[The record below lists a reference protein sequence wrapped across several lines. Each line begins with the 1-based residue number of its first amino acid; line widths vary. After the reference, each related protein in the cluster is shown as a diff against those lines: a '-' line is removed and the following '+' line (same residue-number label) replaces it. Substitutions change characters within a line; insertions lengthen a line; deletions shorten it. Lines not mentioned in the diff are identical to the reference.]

1 MNRKEI
7 EQEVSYC
14 YPTRGEKLSEN
25 KDFLH
30 FLRYFPA
37 GIGDNVKRYFNQVA
51 TGTGNFFMVP
61 DREDKQ
67 KAVCSRCGKNIVLAA
82 DLAHKDKATCPK
94 CRAKGEVVHGW
105 RKPEIEEKHYFTY
118 FERALY
124 DKEAIIARSF
134 AVYRYICADT
144 GEIVD
149 DYVPREYYLMR
160 RHEVSHW
167 SRSEDAFGYEWWNKR
182 RSLYSRNYIMEL
194 SGYIVWNG
202 LDRLIPLLTDSWLKY
217 SQLDAYLRLT
227 IHFGGD
233 AFRYIEFYQKH
244 PQLEYV
250 MKMGL
255 GNIVAEGLGT
265 RSSFRNLFNWR
276 GKTPK
281 ELLRVP
287 IGKNDVLALSALA
300 TDIDTLNL
308 ALYLK
313 KNSRFSLVDL
323 AQKRKELEQLSH
335 FDTCEMFDT
344 LKGYGVCSEETLK
357 YILRQQQKKK
367 RYYSI
372 RGVLID
378 WIDYLKDCGKL
389 GLTLEDTAVLKPH
402 DLQQAHQNI
411 ITQLKIKADEELDK
425 QIAKLKEER
434 KQYNFAAGGFIA
446 KVAESSSKLI
456 AEGKVLHHCVG
467 TYADRH
473 AKGKCTIILIRRLEE
488 PEVPF
493 YTMELVGLEKR
504 IIQVRGNH
512 NCGMTQE
519 VEAFVESYKKYLAEL
534 GKKKGAKAA

>member
-1 MNRKEI
+1 MKKKEI
-7 EQEVSYC
+7 EQAVVKCWPES
-14 YPTRGEKLSEN
+14 RERLLGD

-30 FLRYFPA
+30 FMRYFPA
-37 GIGDNVKRYFNQVA
+37 GIGDKVKHYFNQVA
-51 TGTGNFFMVP
+51 TGNENFFMVP

-67 KAVCSRCGKNIVLAA
+67 KAICSRCGKHIVLAKFK
-82 DLAHKDKATCPK
+82 LSHKDRTTCPK
-94 CRAKGEVVHGW
+94 CGADGEVVHAW
-105 RKPEIEEKHYFTY
+105 RRARTQAKYYFTY

-134 AVYRYICADT
+134 AVYRCICTDT
-144 GEIVD
+144 GEIFD

-160 RHEVSHW
+160 KGEAIHWTHECDFWGH
-167 SRSEDAFGYEWWNKR
+167 EWWSKR
-182 RSLYSRNYIMEL
+182 RSLYSKDYVMEL
-194 SGYIVWNG
+194 SGYQVCLG
-202 LDRLIPLLTDSWLKY
+202 LDRLKPLLKDSWLKY
-217 SQLDAYLRLT
+217 SQLDAFIRLT
-227 IHFGGD
+227 GAED
-233 AFRYIEFYQKH
+233 AFRYIELYQKH
-244 PQLEYV
+244 PQLEHI

-255 GNIVAEGLGT
+255 WNIIAEGL
-265 RSSFRNLFNWR
+265 RCHSFRSIFNWK

-281 ELLRVP
+281 DLFGVP
-287 IGKNDVLALSALA
+287 IGKGDMLALSALA
-300 TDIDTLNL
+300 VDMDTFHL

-335 FDTCEMFDT
+335 FDTCKMFDT

-378 WIDYLKDCGKL
+378 WIDYLQDCGKL
-389 GLTLEDTAVLKPH
+389 GLNLEDTAVLKPH
-402 DLQQAHQNI
+402 DLQRAHQNI

-425 QIAKLKEER
+425 QMAKLKEER
-434 KQYNFAAGGFIA
+434 KRYNFAAGGFIA
-446 KVAESSSKLI
+446 KVAESSSELI
-456 AEGKVLHHCVG
+456 VEGKVLHHCVG

-493 YTMELVGLEKR
+493 YTMELVGPEKR

>member
-1 MNRKEI
+1 MNHKEI

-14 YPTRGEKLSEN
+14 YPTRGKKLSEN

-37 GIGDNVKRYFNQVA
+37 GIGDDVKRYFNQVA
-51 TGTGNFFMVP
+51 TGTGNFFMAP

-82 DLAHKDKATCPK
+82 DLAHKDKASCPK
-94 CRAKGEVVHGW
+94 CGVKGEVVHGW
-105 RKPEIEEKHYFTY
+105 RRACVDEKYYFTY

-134 AVYRYICADT
+134 AVYRHICADT

-160 RHEVSHW
+160 RNEVSHW
-167 SRSEDAFGYEWWNKR
+167 SRSGDAFGYEWWDKR

-202 LDRLIPLLTDSWLKY
+202 LDRLIPLLMDSWLKY

-227 IHFGGD
+227 THFGGD

-265 RSSFRNLFNWR
+265 RNSFRNLFNWR

-389 GLTLEDTAVLKPH
+389 GLNLEDTAVLKPH
-402 DLQQAHQNI
+402 DLQQAHHNI
-411 ITQLKIKADEELDK
+411 ITQLKIKADEELDR
-425 QIAKLKEER
+425 QIAQLKEER

-446 KVAESSSKLI
+446 KVAESSSELI

-467 TYADRH
+467 TYAERH

>member
-1 MNRKEI
+1 
-7 EQEVSYC
+7 
-14 YPTRGEKLSEN
+14 
-25 KDFLH
+25 
-30 FLRYFPA
+30 
-37 GIGDNVKRYFNQVA
+37 
-51 TGTGNFFMVP
+51 
-61 DREDKQ
+61 
-67 KAVCSRCGKNIVLAA
+67 
-82 DLAHKDKATCPK
+82 
-94 CRAKGEVVHGW
+94 
-105 RKPEIEEKHYFTY
+105 
-118 FERALY
+118 
-124 DKEAIIARSF
+124 
-134 AVYRYICADT
+134 
-144 GEIVD
+144 
-149 DYVPREYYLMR
+149 
-160 RHEVSHW
+160 
-167 SRSEDAFGYEWWNKR
+167 
-182 RSLYSRNYIMEL
+182 MEL
-194 SGYIVWNG
+194 NGYHVWLG
-202 LDRLIPLLTDSWLKY
+202 LDRLEPLLKDSWLKY
-217 SQLDAYLRLT
+217 SQLDAFFRLT
-227 IHFGGD
+227 GAED
-233 AFRYIEFYQKH
+233 AFRYIELYQKH
-244 PQLEYV
+244 PQLEYI

-255 GNIVAEGLGT
+255 WNIVAEGLEC
-265 RSSFRNLFNWR
+265 RSFRNIFNWK
-276 GKTPK
+276 GKTSK
-281 ELLRVP
+281 DLLGVP
-287 IGKNDVLALSALA
+287 IGKGDMLALSALA
-300 TDIDTLNL
+300 VDMNTFSL

-378 WIDYLKDCGKL
+378 WIDYLQDCGKI
-389 GLTLEDTAVLKPH
+389 GLNLEDTAVLKPH

-425 QIAKLKEER
+425 QIAQLREER
-434 KQYNFAAGGFIA
+434 KQYNFTAGGFLA
-446 KVAESSSKLI
+446 KVAESSSELI

-493 YTMELVGLEKR
+493 YTMELVGPEKR

-512 NCGMTQE
+512 NCGMTHE

>member
-1 MNRKEI
+1 MKKKEI
-7 EQEVSYC
+7 EQAVVKCWPES
-14 YPTRGEKLSEN
+14 RERLLGD

-30 FLRYFPA
+30 FMRYFPA
-37 GIGDNVKRYFNQVA
+37 GIGDKVKRYFNQVA
-51 TGTGNFFMVP
+51 TGNENFFMVP

-67 KAVCSRCGKNIVLAA
+67 KAICSRCGKHIVLAKFK
-82 DLAHKDKATCPK
+82 LSHKDRTTCPK
-94 CRAKGEVVHGW
+94 CGADGEVVHAW
-105 RKPEIEEKHYFTY
+105 RRARTQAKYYFTY

-134 AVYRYICADT
+134 AVYRCICTDT
-144 GEIVD
+144 GEIFD

-160 RHEVSHW
+160 KGEAIHWTHECDFWGH
-167 SRSEDAFGYEWWNKR
+167 EWWSKR
-182 RSLYSRNYIMEL
+182 RSLYSKDYVMEL
-194 SGYIVWNG
+194 SGYQVCLG
-202 LDRLIPLLTDSWLKY
+202 LDRLKPLLKDSWLKY
-217 SQLDAYLRLT
+217 SQLDAFIRLT
-227 IHFGGD
+227 GAED
-233 AFRYIEFYQKH
+233 AFRYIELYQKH
-244 PQLEYV
+244 PQLEHI

-255 GNIVAEGLGT
+255 WNIIAEGL
-265 RSSFRNLFNWR
+265 RCHSFRSIFNWK

-281 ELLRVP
+281 DLFGVP
-287 IGKNDVLALSALA
+287 IGKGDMLALSALA
-300 TDIDTLNL
+300 VDMDTFHL

-335 FDTCEMFDT
+335 FDTCEMFDA

-389 GLTLEDTAVLKPH
+389 GLSLEDTAVLKPH
-402 DLQQAHQNI
+402 DLQQAHQNV

-425 QIAKLKEER
+425 QMAKLKEER
-434 KQYNFAAGGFIA
+434 KRYNFAAGGFIA
-446 KVAESSSKLI
+446 KVAESSSELI

-493 YTMELVGLEKR
+493 YTMELVGPEKR

>member
-1 MNRKEI
+1 MKKKEI
-7 EQEVSYC
+7 EQAVVNCWPQS
-14 YPTRGEKLSEN
+14 REKLLAD

-30 FLRYFPA
+30 FMRYFPA
-37 GIGDNVKRYFNQVA
+37 GIGDEVKRYFNQVA
-51 TGTGNFFMVP
+51 TGTENFFAVP

-67 KAVCSRCGKNIVLAA
+67 KAVCSRCGKHIVLAK
-82 DLAHKDKATCPK
+82 LSHKDRTTCPK
-94 CRAKGEVVHGW
+94 CGADGEVVHAW
-105 RKPEIEEKHYFTY
+105 RRARTQAKYYFTY

-134 AVYRYICADT
+134 VVYRCICADT
-144 GEIVD
+144 GETFE

-160 RHEVSHW
+160 RNEVSHW
-167 SRSEDAFGYEWWNKR
+167 SRSADGFGYEWWDKR

-202 LDRLIPLLTDSWLKY
+202 LDRLIPLLADSWLKY

-227 IHFGGD
+227 THFGGD
-233 AFRYIEFYQKH
+233 AFKYIEFYQKH

-255 GNIVAEGLGT
+255 WNIVAEGLGT

-313 KNSRFSLVDL
+313 KNSHFSLVDL
-323 AQKRKELEQLSH
+323 AQKRKELEQLSN
-335 FDTCEMFDT
+335 FDTCERFDT
-344 LKGYGVCSEETLK
+344 LKGYGVCAEETLK
-357 YILRQQQKKK
+357 YILRQQRKKT
-367 RYYSI
+367 RCQSI

-378 WIDYLKDCGKL
+378 WMDYLNDCNEL
-389 GLTLEDTAVLKPH
+389 GLNLEDTAMLKPH
-402 DLQQAHQNI
+402 DLQRAHQHI
-411 ITQLKIKADEELDK
+411 IAQLKIKADEELDK

-446 KVAESSSKLI
+446 KVAENSSELI

-493 YTMELVGLEKR
+493 YTMELVGPEKR

>member
-1 MNRKEI
+1 MKKKEI
-7 EQEVSYC
+7 EQAVVNCWPKSRE
-14 YPTRGEKLSEN
+14 RLLAD

-30 FLRYFPA
+30 FMRYFPS
-37 GIGDNVKRYFNQVA
+37 GIGDKVKRYFNQVA
-51 TGTGNFFMVP
+51 TGNENFFMVP

-67 KAVCSRCGKNIVLAA
+67 KAICSRCGKHIVLAKFK
-82 DLAHKDKATCPK
+82 LSHKDRTTCPK
-94 CRAKGEVVHGW
+94 CGADGEVVHAW
-105 RKPEIEEKHYFTY
+105 RRARTQAKYYFTY

-134 AVYRYICADT
+134 AVYRCICTDT
-144 GEIVD
+144 GEIFD

-160 RHEVSHW
+160 KGEAIHWTHECDFWGH
-167 SRSEDAFGYEWWNKR
+167 EWWSKR
-182 RSLYSRNYIMEL
+182 RSLYSKDYVMEL
-194 SGYIVWNG
+194 SGYQVWLG
-202 LDRLIPLLTDSWLKY
+202 LDRLKPLLKDSWLKY
-217 SQLDAYLRLT
+217 SQLDAFIRLT
-227 IHFGGD
+227 GAED
-233 AFRYIEFYQKH
+233 AFRYIELYQKH
-244 PQLEYV
+244 PQLEYI

-255 GNIVAEGLGT
+255 WNIIAEGLQC
-265 RSSFRNLFNWR
+265 RSFRNIFNWK

-281 ELLRVP
+281 DLFGVP
-287 IGKNDVLALSALA
+287 IGKGDMLALSALA
-300 TDIDTLNL
+300 VDMDTFHL

-323 AQKRKELEQLSH
+323 AQKRKELKQLSH

-378 WIDYLKDCGKL
+378 WMDYLKDCNEL
-389 GLTLEDTAVLKPH
+389 GLSLEDTAVLKPH

-411 ITQLKIKADEELDK
+411 IAQLNIKADEELDK
-425 QIAKLKEER
+425 QMAKLKEER
-434 KQYNFAAGGFIA
+434 KQYNFTAGGFLA
-446 KVAESSSKLI
+446 KVAKSSSELI
-456 AEGKVLHHCVG
+456 AEGKALHHCVG
-467 TYADRH
+467 AYADRH
-473 AKGKCTIILIRRLEE
+473 AKGKCTIILIRRLKE

-493 YTMELVGLEKR
+493 YTMELGGPEKR
-504 IIQVRGNH
+504 IVQVRGNH

>member
-1 MNRKEI
+1 MKKKKI
-7 EQEVSYC
+7 EQAVAKCWPKSRE
-14 YPTRGEKLSEN
+14 RLLAD

-30 FLRYFPA
+30 FMRYFPA
-37 GIGDNVKRYFNQVA
+37 GIGDELKRYFNQVA
-51 TGTGNFFMVP
+51 TGSGNFFMVP

-67 KAVCSRCGKNIVLAA
+67 KAVCSRCGKHIVLAKSS
-82 DLAHKDKATCPK
+82 HKDRATCPK
-94 CRAKGEVVHGW
+94 CGADGEIVHGW
-105 RKPEIEEKHYFTY
+105 RRARTQAKYYFTY

-134 AVYRYICADT
+134 AVYRCISAAT
-144 GEIVD
+144 GEIFE

-160 RHEVSHW
+160 KNEAIHWTHECDFW
-167 SRSEDAFGYEWWNKR
+167 GNEWWSKR
-182 RSLYSRNYIMEL
+182 RSLYSKDYVMEL
-194 SGYIVWNG
+194 NGYHVWLG
-202 LDRLIPLLTDSWLKY
+202 LDRLEPLSKDSWLKY
-217 SQLDAYLRLT
+217 SQLDAFFRLT
-227 IHFGGD
+227 GAKD
-233 AFRYIEFYQKH
+233 AFRYIELYQKH
-244 PQLEYV
+244 PQLEYI

-255 GNIVAEGLGT
+255 WNIVAEGLEC
-265 RSSFRNLFNWR
+265 RSFRNIFNWK

-281 ELLRVP
+281 DLLGVP
-287 IGKNDVLALSALA
+287 IGKGDMLALSALA
-300 TDIDTLNL
+300 VDMNTFSL

-378 WIDYLKDCGKL
+378 WIDYLKDCGKI
-389 GLTLEDTAVLKPH
+389 GLSLEDTAVLKPH
-402 DLQQAHQNI
+402 DLQQAHQNV

-425 QIAKLKEER
+425 QIAQLKEER
-434 KQYNFAAGGFIA
+434 KQYNFTAGGFLA
-446 KVAESSSKLI
+446 KVAESSSELI

-488 PEVPF
+488 PNVPF
-493 YTMELVGLEKR
+493 YTMELTPAKQ
-504 IIQVRGNH
+504 IAQVRGDH

-519 VEAFVESYKKYLAEL
+519 VEAFVESYKKYLTEV

>member
-1 MNRKEI
+1 MKKKEI
-7 EQEVSYC
+7 EQAVVKCWPES
-14 YPTRGEKLSEN
+14 RERLLGD

-30 FLRYFPA
+30 FMRYFPA
-37 GIGDNVKRYFNQVA
+37 GIGDKVKRYFNQVA
-51 TGTGNFFMVP
+51 TGNENFFMVP

-67 KAVCSRCGKNIVLAA
+67 KAICSRCGKHIVLAKFK
-82 DLAHKDKATCPK
+82 LSHKDRTTCPK
-94 CRAKGEVVHGW
+94 CGADGEVVHAW
-105 RKPEIEEKHYFTY
+105 RRARTQAKYYFTY

-134 AVYRYICADT
+134 AVYRCICTDT
-144 GEIVD
+144 GEIFD

-160 RHEVSHW
+160 KGEAIHWTHECDFWGH
-167 SRSEDAFGYEWWNKR
+167 EWWSKR
-182 RSLYSRNYIMEL
+182 RSLYSKDYVMEL
-194 SGYIVWNG
+194 SGYQVCLG
-202 LDRLIPLLTDSWLKY
+202 LDRLKPLLKDSWLKY
-217 SQLDAYLRLT
+217 SQLDAFIRLT
-227 IHFGGD
+227 GAED
-233 AFRYIEFYQKH
+233 AFRYIELYQKH
-244 PQLEYV
+244 PQLEHI

-255 GNIVAEGLGT
+255 WNIIAEGL
-265 RSSFRNLFNWR
+265 RCHSFRSIFNWK

-281 ELLRVP
+281 DLFGVP
-287 IGKNDVLALSALA
+287 IGKGDMLALSALA
-300 TDIDTLNL
+300 VDMDTFHL

-367 RYYSI
+367 GYYSI
-372 RGVLID
+372 RGILID
-378 WIDYLKDCGKL
+378 WIDYLQDCGKL
-389 GLTLEDTAVLKPH
+389 GLNLEDTAVLKPH

-411 ITQLKIKADEELDK
+411 IAQLKIKADEELDK
-425 QIAKLKEER
+425 QMAKLKEER
-434 KQYNFAAGGFIA
+434 KRYNFAAGGFIA
-446 KVAESSSKLI
+446 KVAENSTELI
-456 AEGKVLHHCVG
+456 VEGKVLHHCVG

-493 YTMELVGLEKR
+493 YTMELVGPEKR

>member
-1 MNRKEI
+1 MSSITRK
-7 EQEVSYC
+7 
-14 YPTRGEKLSEN
+14 
-25 KDFLH
+25 
-30 FLRYFPA
+30 
-37 GIGDNVKRYFNQVA
+37 
-51 TGTGNFFMVP
+51 
-61 DREDKQ
+61 
-67 KAVCSRCGKNIVLAA
+67 
-82 DLAHKDKATCPK
+82 
-94 CRAKGEVVHGW
+94 
-105 RKPEIEEKHYFTY
+105 
-118 FERALY
+118 
-124 DKEAIIARSF
+124 
-134 AVYRYICADT
+134 
-144 GEIVD
+144 
-149 DYVPREYYLMR
+149 
-160 RHEVSHW
+160 
-167 SRSEDAFGYEWWNKR
+167 NKR
-182 RSLYSRNYIMEL
+182 RAAFKCAKQGIAPAQAIAVSAAREIKATKEATAETME
-194 SGYIVWNG
+194 V
-202 LDRLIPLLTDSWLKY
+202 LLQAIALVAAHDYGKLNAKDTR
-217 SQLDAYLRLT
+217 RLT
-227 IHFGGD
+227 GAED
-233 AFRYIEFYQKH
+233 AFRYIELYQKH
-244 PQLEYV
+244 PQLEYI

-255 GNIVAEGLGT
+255 WNIVAEGLEC
-265 RSSFRNLFNWR
+265 RSFRNIFNWK
-276 GKTPK
+276 GKTSK
-281 ELLRVP
+281 DLLGAP
-287 IGKNDVLALSALA
+287 IGKGDMLALSALA
-300 TDIDTLNL
+300 VDMNTFSL

-378 WIDYLKDCGKL
+378 WIDYLQDCGKI
-389 GLTLEDTAVLKPH
+389 GLNLEDTAVLKPH

-425 QIAKLKEER
+425 QIAQLKEER
-434 KQYNFAAGGFIA
+434 KQYNFTAGGFLA
-446 KVAESSSKLI
+446 KVAESSSELI

-493 YTMELVGLEKR
+493 YTMELVGPEKR

-519 VEAFVESYKKYLAEL
+519 VEAFVESYKKYLAEV